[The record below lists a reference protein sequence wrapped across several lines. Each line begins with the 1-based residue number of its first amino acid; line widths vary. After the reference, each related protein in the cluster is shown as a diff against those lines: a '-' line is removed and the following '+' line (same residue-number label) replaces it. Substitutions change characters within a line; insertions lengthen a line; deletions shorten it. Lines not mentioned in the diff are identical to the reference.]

1 MQSLSDEHIMEQV
14 SQGQVDKLA
23 LLFERYNVRLYNFF
37 LQNTRNQSL
46 SEDLTQ
52 NVFMRILKY
61 KNSYKKGASF
71 KAWFFRIARNVQTDH
86 FRKKKLETSQ
96 IEEDSIDRNLK
107 LSEENFDLEKK
118 EEVGLLYE
126 ALDKL
131 AADKK
136 EILVLSQ
143 LQELEYTEI
152 AAILNI
158 TENAAR
164 VKVHR
169 ALKALKDVFQKQKK

>member
-1 MQSLSDEHIMEQV
+1 MFVYIT
-14 SQGQVDKLA
+14 
-23 LLFERYNVRLYNFF
+23 F
-37 LQNTRNQSL
+37 
-46 SEDLTQ
+46 
-52 NVFMRILKY
+52 
-61 KNSYKKGASF
+61 SYK
-71 KAWFFRIARNVQTDH
+71 IQ
-86 FRKKKLETSQ
+86 
-96 IEEDSIDRNLK
+96 
-107 LSEENFDLEKK
+107 